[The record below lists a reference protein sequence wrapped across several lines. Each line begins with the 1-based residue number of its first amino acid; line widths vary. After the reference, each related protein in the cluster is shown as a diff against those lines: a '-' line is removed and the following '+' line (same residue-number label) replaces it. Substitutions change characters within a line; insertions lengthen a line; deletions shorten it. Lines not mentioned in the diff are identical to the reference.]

1 MRIIDISRELFS
13 APVYPGD
20 PAPYREAIRRMEL
33 GDGYNL
39 SAFFSGCHSATHVD
53 APRHFIHDG
62 KTIDQL
68 PLSPFYGPC
77 TVVAAAGLITGA
89 DIDRLTVPKGGR
101 LLVKGE
107 GRAFFTQ
114 SGAFALARTGIRL
127 VGTDALSIAPP
138 GDEAA
143 PHEEL
148 LGADIPILE
157 GLDLSRAE
165 PGAYFLCAF
174 PLFLRGTEAA
184 PARAV
189 LLGE

>member
-1 MRIIDISRELFS
+1 MQIIDISRELFS
-13 APVYPGD
+13 TPAYPGD

-39 SAFFSGCHSATHVD
+39 TAFFSGCHSATHID
-53 APRHFIHDG
+53 APRHFLRDG
-62 KTIDQL
+62 KTLDQL
-68 PLSPFYGPC
+68 PLAPFYGPC
-77 TVVAAAGLITGA
+77 TVVPAEGLITGA
-89 DIDRLTVPKGGR
+89 DIDRLAIPKGSR
-101 LLVKGE
+101 LLIKGE

-114 SGAFALARTGIRL
+114 SGAFALAQAGICL

-138 GDEAA
+138 GDEAV

-148 LGADIPILE
+148 LSAEIPILE
-157 GLDLSRAE
+157 GLYLSRVE

-189 LLGE
+189 LLTG

>member
-1 MRIIDISRELFS
+1 MQIIDISRELFS
-13 APVYPGD
+13 TPAYPGD

-39 SAFFSGCHSATHVD
+39 T
-53 APRHFIHDG
+53 G
-62 KTIDQL
+62 KTLDQL
-68 PLSPFYGPC
+68 PLAPFYGPC
-77 TVVAAAGLITGA
+77 TVVPAEGLITGA
-89 DIDRLTVPKGGR
+89 DIDRLAIPKGSR
-101 LLVKGE
+101 LLIKGE

-114 SGAFALARTGIRL
+114 SGAFALAQAGICL

-138 GDEAA
+138 SDEAA

-148 LGADIPILE
+148 LSAEIPILE
-157 GLDLSRAE
+157 GLDLSRVE

-189 LLGE
+189 LLTG